1 MEVDPHYEA
10 HGVAQASRAVNVDI
24 FDSDARVSAKTVSG
38 AWYLLCGG

>member
-10 HGVAQASRAVNVDI
+10 HGVAGYPCGQRGH
-24 FDSDARVSAKTVSG
+24 FDSDARVSAKTGLG